1 MKKIVI
7 YLSMILMIFLL
18 VGCNQNNKPTDIKLD
33 IGESTKFSKEEI
45 DNAVDC
51 LKRNFD
57 FEACTL
63 TKIYYNEEIS
73 NTAVENYLQFGNG
86 SVNKVKAE
94 NVIVLLSER
103 KTDKAL
109 LVKQHEEMLSI
120 IKNKDLDKIDEY
132 IEKHIVAPAK
142 EWSKLINDNEEI
154 RRYLK

>member
-7 YLSMILMIFLL
+7 YLSMILMIFSL
-18 VGCNQNNKPTDIKLD
+18 VGCNQNNKSTNIKLD

-51 LKRNFD
+51 LKRSFD

-73 NTAVENYLQFGNG
+73 NTAVEDYLQFGNG

-94 NVIVLLSER
+94 NVIVLLSDFDVDNSGDNPVLNPGETY
-103 KTDKAL
+103 TDYNFIL
-109 LVKQHEEMLSI
+109 I
-120 IKNKDLDKIDEY
+120 RDDKNSNWKVDDWGY
-132 IEKHIVAPAK
+132 
-142 EWSKLINDNEEI
+142 
-154 RRYLK
+154 

>member
-1 MKKIVI
+1 
-7 YLSMILMIFLL
+7 L

-51 LKRNFD
+51 LKRSFD

-73 NTAVENYLQFGNG
+73 NTAVEDYLQFGNG

-94 NVIVLLSER
+94 NVIVLLSDFDVDNSGNNPVLNPGETYTNYNWILIR
-103 KTDKAL
+103 DDKNSDWK
-109 LVKQHEEMLSI
+109 V
-120 IKNKDLDKIDEY
+120 DDCGF
-132 IEKHIVAPAK
+132 
-142 EWSKLINDNEEI
+142 
-154 RRYLK
+154 

>member
-33 IGESTKFSKEEI
+33 IGEYTKFSKEEI

-51 LKRNFD
+51 LKRSFD

-73 NTAVENYLQFGNG
+73 NTAVEDYLQFGNG

-94 NVIVLLSER
+94 NVIVLLSDFDVDNSGNNPVLNPGETYTNYNWILIR
-103 KTDKAL
+103 DDKNSDWK
-109 LVKQHEEMLSI
+109 V
-120 IKNKDLDKIDEY
+120 DDCGF
-132 IEKHIVAPAK
+132 
-142 EWSKLINDNEEI
+142 
-154 RRYLK
+154 

>member
-7 YLSMILMIFLL
+7 YLSMILMIFSL
-18 VGCNQNNKPTDIKLD
+18 VGCNQNNKPTNIKVD

-51 LKRNFD
+51 LKRSFD

-73 NTAVENYLQFGNG
+73 NTAVEDYLQFGNG

-94 NVIVLLSER
+94 NVIVLLSDFDVDNSGNNPVLNSGETYTNYNWILIR
-103 KTDKAL
+103 DDKNSDWK
-109 LVKQHEEMLSI
+109 V
-120 IKNKDLDKIDEY
+120 
-132 IEKHIVAPAK
+132 
-142 EWSKLINDNEEI
+142 NDCGF
-154 RRYLK
+154 

>member
-51 LKRNFD
+51 LKRSFD
-57 FEACTL
+57 FEASTL

-73 NTAVENYLQFGNG
+73 NTAVEDYLQFGNG

-94 NVIVLLSER
+94 NVIVLLSDFDVDNSGDNPVLNPGETYTNYNWILIR
-103 KTDKAL
+103 DDKNSDWK
-109 LVKQHEEMLSI
+109 V
-120 IKNKDLDKIDEY
+120 DD
-132 IEKHIVAPAK
+132 
-142 EWSKLINDNEEI
+142 WGF
-154 RRYLK
+154 

>member
-51 LKRNFD
+51 LKRSFD

-73 NTAVENYLQFGNG
+73 NTAVEDYLQFGNG
-86 SVNKVKAE
+86 SVNKVKDE
-94 NVIVLLSER
+94 NVIVLLSDFDVDNSGDNPVLNPGETY
-103 KTDKAL
+103 TDYNFIL
-109 LVKQHEEMLSI
+109 I
-120 IKNKDLDKIDEY
+120 RDDKNSNWKVDDWGY
-132 IEKHIVAPAK
+132 
-142 EWSKLINDNEEI
+142 
-154 RRYLK
+154 

>member
-18 VGCNQNNKPTDIKLD
+18 VGCNQNNKPTNINVD

-51 LKRNFD
+51 LKRSFD

-73 NTAVENYLQFGNG
+73 NTAVEDYLQFGNG

-94 NVIVLLSER
+94 NVIVLLSDFDVDNSGDNPVLNPGESYTNYNWILIR
-103 KTDKAL
+103 DDKNSVGKL
-109 LVKQHEEMLSI
+109 TTGDF
-120 IKNKDLDKIDEY
+120 NKLDLQQ
-132 IEKHIVAPAK
+132 
-142 EWSKLINDNEEI
+142 
-154 RRYLK
+154 

>member
-18 VGCNQNNKPTDIKLD
+18 VGCNQNNKPTNIKLD

-51 LKRNFD
+51 LKRSFD

-73 NTAVENYLQFGNG
+73 NTAVEDYLQFGNG

-94 NVIVLLSER
+94 NVIVLLSDFDVDNSGDNPVLNPGETYTNYNWILIR
-103 KTDKAL
+103 DDKNSDWK
-109 LVKQHEEMLSI
+109 V
-120 IKNKDLDKIDEY
+120 DDCGF
-132 IEKHIVAPAK
+132 
-142 EWSKLINDNEEI
+142 
-154 RRYLK
+154 

>member
-7 YLSMILMIFLL
+7 YLSMILMIFSL
-18 VGCNQNNKPTDIKLD
+18 VGCNQNNKPTNIKVD

-51 LKRNFD
+51 LKRSFD

-73 NTAVENYLQFGNG
+73 NTAVEDYLQFGNG

-94 NVIVLLSER
+94 NVIVLLSDFDVDNSGDNHVLNPGETYTNYNWILIR
-103 KTDKAL
+103 DDKNSNWK
-109 LVKQHEEMLSI
+109 V
-120 IKNKDLDKIDEY
+120 DD
-132 IEKHIVAPAK
+132 
-142 EWSKLINDNEEI
+142 WGF
-154 RRYLK
+154 

>member
-18 VGCNQNNKPTDIKLD
+18 VGCNQNNKPTNIKLD

-51 LKRNFD
+51 LKRSFD

-73 NTAVENYLQFGNG
+73 NTAVEDYLQFGNG
-86 SVNKVKAE
+86 SVNKVKDE
-94 NVIVLLSER
+94 NVIVLLSDFDVDNSGDNPVLNPGETYTNYNWILIR
-103 KTDKAL
+103 DDKNSDWK
-109 LVKQHEEMLSI
+109 V
-120 IKNKDLDKIDEY
+120 DDCGF
-132 IEKHIVAPAK
+132 
-142 EWSKLINDNEEI
+142 
-154 RRYLK
+154 

>member
-1 MKKIVI
+1 
-7 YLSMILMIFLL
+7 MIFLL

-51 LKRNFD
+51 LKRSFD

-73 NTAVENYLQFGNG
+73 NTAVEDYLQFGNG

-94 NVIVLLSER
+94 NVIVLLSDFDVDNSGNNPVLNPGETYTNYNWILIR
-103 KTDKAL
+103 DDKNSDWK
-109 LVKQHEEMLSI
+109 V
-120 IKNKDLDKIDEY
+120 DDCGF
-132 IEKHIVAPAK
+132 
-142 EWSKLINDNEEI
+142 
-154 RRYLK
+154 

>member
-7 YLSMILMIFLL
+7 YLSMILMIFSL
-18 VGCNQNNKPTDIKLD
+18 VGCNQNNKPTNIKLD

-51 LKRNFD
+51 LKRSFD

-73 NTAVENYLQFGNG
+73 NTAVEDYLQFGNG

-94 NVIVLLSER
+94 NVIVLLSDFDVDNSGDNPVLNPGETYTNYNWILIR
-103 KTDKAL
+103 DDKNSDWK
-109 LVKQHEEMLSI
+109 V
-120 IKNKDLDKIDEY
+120 DDCGF
-132 IEKHIVAPAK
+132 
-142 EWSKLINDNEEI
+142 
-154 RRYLK
+154 

>member
-7 YLSMILMIFLL
+7 YLSMILMIFSL
-18 VGCNQNNKPTDIKLD
+18 VGCNQNNKPTNIKVD

-51 LKRNFD
+51 LKRSFD

-73 NTAVENYLQFGNG
+73 NTAVEDYLQFGNG

-94 NVIVLLSER
+94 NVIVLLSDFDVDNSGDNPVLNPGETYTNYNWILIR
-103 KTDKAL
+103 DDKNSDWK
-109 LVKQHEEMLSI
+109 V
-120 IKNKDLDKIDEY
+120 DDCGF
-132 IEKHIVAPAK
+132 
-142 EWSKLINDNEEI
+142 
-154 RRYLK
+154 

>member
-7 YLSMILMIFLL
+7 YLSMILMIFSL
-18 VGCNQNNKPTDIKLD
+18 VGCNQNNKSTNIKLD

-51 LKRNFD
+51 LKRSFD

-73 NTAVENYLQFGNG
+73 NTAVEDYLQFGNG

-94 NVIVLLSER
+94 NVIVLLSDFDVDNSGNNPVLNPGETYTNYNWILIR
-103 KTDKAL
+103 DDKNSDWK
-109 LVKQHEEMLSI
+109 V
-120 IKNKDLDKIDEY
+120 DD
-132 IEKHIVAPAK
+132 
-142 EWSKLINDNEEI
+142 WGF
-154 RRYLK
+154 

>member
-7 YLSMILMIFLL
+7 YLSMILMIFSLA
-18 VGCNQNNKPTDIKLD
+18 GCNQNNKPTDIKVD

-51 LKRNFD
+51 LKRSFD

-73 NTAVENYLQFGNG
+73 NNAVEDYLQFGNG

-94 NVIVLLSER
+94 NVIILLSDFDVDNSGDNPVLNPGETYTNYNWILIR
-103 KTDKAL
+103 DDKNSDWK
-109 LVKQHEEMLSI
+109 V
-120 IKNKDLDKIDEY
+120 DDCGF
-132 IEKHIVAPAK
+132 
-142 EWSKLINDNEEI
+142 
-154 RRYLK
+154 

>member
-7 YLSMILMIFLL
+7 YLSMILMIFSL
-18 VGCNQNNKPTDIKLD
+18 VGCNQNNKSTNIKLD

-51 LKRNFD
+51 LKRSFD

-73 NTAVENYLQFGNG
+73 NTAVEDYLQFGNG

-94 NVIVLLSER
+94 NVIVLLSDFDVDNSGNNPVLNPGETYTNYNWILIR
-103 KTDKAL
+103 DDKNSDWK
-109 LVKQHEEMLSI
+109 V
-120 IKNKDLDKIDEY
+120 DDCGF
-132 IEKHIVAPAK
+132 
-142 EWSKLINDNEEI
+142 
-154 RRYLK
+154 

>member
-7 YLSMILMIFLL
+7 YLSMILMIFSL
-18 VGCNQNNKPTDIKLD
+18 VGCNQNNKPTNIKID

-51 LKRNFD
+51 LKRSFD

-73 NTAVENYLQFGNG
+73 NTAVEDYLQFGNG

-94 NVIVLLSER
+94 NVIVLLSDFDVDNSGDNPVLNPGESYTNYNWILIR
-103 KTDKAL
+103 DDKNSDWK
-109 LVKQHEEMLSI
+109 V
-120 IKNKDLDKIDEY
+120 DDCGF
-132 IEKHIVAPAK
+132 
-142 EWSKLINDNEEI
+142 
-154 RRYLK
+154 

>member
-7 YLSMILMIFLL
+7 YLSMILMIFSLA
-18 VGCNQNNKPTDIKLD
+18 GCNQNNKPTDIKVD

-51 LKRNFD
+51 LKRSFD

-73 NTAVENYLQFGNG
+73 NTAVEDYLQFGNG

-94 NVIVLLSER
+94 NVIVLLSDFDVDNSGDNPVLNPGETY
-103 KTDKAL
+103 TDYNFIL
-109 LVKQHEEMLSI
+109 I
-120 IKNKDLDKIDEY
+120 RDDKNSNWKVDDWGY
-132 IEKHIVAPAK
+132 
-142 EWSKLINDNEEI
+142 
-154 RRYLK
+154 

>member
-51 LKRNFD
+51 LKRSFD

-73 NTAVENYLQFGNG
+73 NTAVEDYLQFGNG

-94 NVIVLLSER
+94 NVIVLLSDFDVDNSGDNPVLNPGETYTNYNWILIR
-103 KTDKAL
+103 DDKNSNWK
-109 LVKQHEEMLSI
+109 V
-120 IKNKDLDKIDEY
+120 DDCGF
-132 IEKHIVAPAK
+132 
-142 EWSKLINDNEEI
+142 
-154 RRYLK
+154 

>member
-7 YLSMILMIFLL
+7 YLSMILMIFSL
-18 VGCNQNNKPTDIKLD
+18 VGCNQNNKPTNINVD

-51 LKRNFD
+51 LKRSFD

-94 NVIVLLSER
+94 NVIVLLSDFDVDNSGNNPVLNPGETYTNYNWILIR
-103 KTDKAL
+103 DDKNSDWK
-109 LVKQHEEMLSI
+109 V
-120 IKNKDLDKIDEY
+120 DDCGF
-132 IEKHIVAPAK
+132 
-142 EWSKLINDNEEI
+142 
-154 RRYLK
+154 

>member
-7 YLSMILMIFLL
+7 YLSMILMIFSL
-18 VGCNQNNKPTDIKLD
+18 VGCNQNNKPTNIKID

-51 LKRNFD
+51 LKRSFD

-73 NTAVENYLQFGNG
+73 NTAVEDYLQFGNG

-94 NVIVLLSER
+94 NVIVLLSDFDVDNSGDNPVLNPGETYTNYNWILIR
-103 KTDKAL
+103 DDKNSDWK
-109 LVKQHEEMLSI
+109 V
-120 IKNKDLDKIDEY
+120 DDCGF
-132 IEKHIVAPAK
+132 
-142 EWSKLINDNEEI
+142 
-154 RRYLK
+154 

>member
-51 LKRNFD
+51 LKRSFD

-73 NTAVENYLQFGNG
+73 NTAVEDYLQFGNG

-94 NVIVLLSER
+94 NVIVLLSDFDVDNSGDNPVLNPGESYTNYNWILIR
-103 KTDKAL
+103 DDKNSDWK
-109 LVKQHEEMLSI
+109 V
-120 IKNKDLDKIDEY
+120 DDCGF
-132 IEKHIVAPAK
+132 
-142 EWSKLINDNEEI
+142 
-154 RRYLK
+154 

>member
-7 YLSMILMIFLL
+7 YLSMILMIFSL
-18 VGCNQNNKPTDIKLD
+18 VGCNQNNKSTNIKLD

-51 LKRNFD
+51 LKRSFD

-73 NTAVENYLQFGNG
+73 NTAVEDYLQFGNG

-94 NVIVLLSER
+94 NVIVLLSDFDVDNSGDNPVLNPGETYTNYNWILIR
-103 KTDKAL
+103 D
-109 LVKQHEEMLSI
+109 VLSRF
-120 IKNKDLDKIDEY
+120 K
-132 IEKHIVAPAK
+132 
-142 EWSKLINDNEEI
+142 
-154 RRYLK
+154 

>member
-51 LKRNFD
+51 LKRSFD

-86 SVNKVKAE
+86 SENKVKAE
-94 NVIVLLSER
+94 NVIVLLSDFDVDNSGDNPVLNPGETYTNYNWILIR
-103 KTDKAL
+103 DDKNSDWK
-109 LVKQHEEMLSI
+109 V
-120 IKNKDLDKIDEY
+120 DDCGF
-132 IEKHIVAPAK
+132 
-142 EWSKLINDNEEI
+142 
-154 RRYLK
+154 

>member
-7 YLSMILMIFLL
+7 YLSMILMIFSL
-18 VGCNQNNKPTDIKLD
+18 VGCNQNNKPTNIKVD

-51 LKRNFD
+51 LKRSFD

-86 SVNKVKAE
+86 SENKVKAE
-94 NVIVLLSER
+94 NVIVLLSDFDVDNSGNNPVLNPGETYTNYNWILIR
-103 KTDKAL
+103 DDKNSDWK
-109 LVKQHEEMLSI
+109 V
-120 IKNKDLDKIDEY
+120 DDCGF
-132 IEKHIVAPAK
+132 
-142 EWSKLINDNEEI
+142 
-154 RRYLK
+154 